1 RFGRRWIAASDGVFG
16 LAGTQRHALCAP
28 GHRRGAPHHTA
39 LRAGANVPRPHR
51 PRAAQRPRLDSVRGP
66 GCPAPVPN
74 ELQEVPMVE
83 WSELLLPAL
92 GASVLVFIAS
102 SVIHMVLQLHKAEYR
117 KLANEDDVR
126 AALRAGA
133 PAPGQYLVPHCADP
147 KEMGSPEFVRKLEEG
162 VNAVV
167 YVRPT
172 GQVKLGQFL

>member
-1 RFGRRWIAASDGVFG
+1 
-16 LAGTQRHALCAP
+16 C
-28 GHRRGAPHHTA
+28 
-39 LRAGANVPRPHR
+39 
-51 PRAAQRPRLDSVRGP
+51 
-66 GCPAPVPN
+66 
-74 ELQEVPMVE
+74 
-83 WSELLLPAL
+83 
-92 GASVLVFIAS
+92 IAS

-172 GQVKLGQFL
+172 GQVKLGQFLAKWFAYTLLVGLLAGYVAMATLPRGVEYLTVFRVVGVTAWLGYAWQGPSDSIWMGKPWSLTARSMVDGLVYALLTAGTFAWRWPGTA